1 MVVRKQLFRD
11 KKDLIMQKKAASIFV
26 QTLKNHGVDRF
37 FCVPG
42 ESYLSVMDE
51 LLYSPGID
59 VVTCRHEGGAGFM
72 AVADAKCTGKAG
84 VAFVSR
90 GPGATN
96 ASISVHS
103 AHQGGIP
110 MVLFIGQ
117 VNRISTGKMHLQEM
131 DFIKT
136 FSDMAKHVEQ
146 INTPSEI
153 ANVTARAFHIAQS
166 GIPGPVVIAIPTDVL
181 ETKIDIQDV
190 KQIKINPPLA
200 FPDKVEEISE
210 ILSKAQKP
218 VLVVGGQIHSSN
230 SARDLV
236 KLVAEKHNLPV
247 LCTYEHQDIVSHD
260 SIHYAGELGLR
271 PPEPVRKNALEADV
285 VLVVGHRFN
294 GVPNMAYKFP
304 STNQTFIHVI
314 PDPNSVG
321 KIFRTDHA
329 IVADCEDFLKQLSLI
344 GDKKTIN
351 KRNEW
356 VNLCHERYLNN
367 EATLS
372 PRNANDGL
380 DFAHLI
386 DGLGKLAPDNC
397 IITNDAGNFTSWMHH
412 RFPFRSSMKLI
423 GSEIGAMG
431 MGIPAA
437 IAAAIRYPDRQVFSL
452 VGDGGALMTG
462 SELATAVAQ
471 KAKIRVIVANN
482 QHYGT
487 IRYHQELHFPTRD
500 HYATN
505 LVNPNFAKYG
515 ESFGLKCFTIEKIE
529 EILPTIKKAMQVDGP
544 SLIEFKMSL
553 ELNTSTTTISQL
565 QMKK

>member
-1 MVVRKQLFRD
+1 ML
-11 KKDLIMQKKAASIFV
+11 KKAASVFV

-51 LLYSPGID
+51 LLYSPGIE

-103 AHQGGIP
+103 AHQGGVP

-153 ANVTARAFHIAQS
+153 ANVTARAFHIAES

-181 ETKIDIQDV
+181 ESKIESEDV
-190 KQIKINPPLA
+190 KRIKINPPLA
-200 FPDKVEEISE
+200 FPEKVKEVSNL
-210 ILSKAQKP
+210 LSNAKKP
-218 VLVVGGQIHSSN
+218 VLVVGGQVHISTKS
-230 SARDLV
+230 R
-236 KLVAEKHNLPV
+236 KLVEKIAKAHNLPV
-247 LCTYEHQDIVSHD
+247 LCTYEHQDIISND
-260 SIHYAGELGLR
+260 NLHYAGELGLR
-271 PPEPVRKNALEADV
+271 PPEPIRKNALEADL

-304 STNQTFIHVI
+304 SSKQMFIHVI
-314 PDPNSVG
+314 PDPNTIG
-321 KIFRTDHA
+321 KIFRTDMG
-329 IVADCEDFLKQLSLI
+329 IVADSENFLEQLSNFV
-344 GDKKTIN
+344 TN
-351 KRNEW
+351 CRNSERDEW
-356 VNLCHERYLNN
+356 VKLCHYRYLNN
-367 EATLS
+367 DATVT

-380 DFAHLI
+380 DFAHFI
-386 DGLGKLAPDNC
+386 DGLGKIAPENS

-412 RFPFRSSMKLI
+412 RFPFKSTMKLI

-431 MGIPAA
+431 MGIPAG
-437 IAAAIRYPDRQVFSL
+437 IAAALRFPDKQVFSI

-462 SELATAVAQ
+462 SELATAVAH

-482 QHYGT
+482 NHYGT
-487 IRYHQELHFPTRD
+487 IRYHQEVHFPTRD
-500 HYATN
+500 HYATK
-505 LVNPNFAKYG
+505 LVNPDFAKYG
-515 ESFGLKCFTIEKIE
+515 ESFGLRCFTIHNTE
-529 EILPTIKKAMQVDGP
+529 EILPSIKSAMKVDGP

-565 QMKK
+565 QTN

>member
-1 MVVRKQLFRD
+1 MT
-11 KKDLIMQKKAASIFV
+11 KKAASVFV

-51 LLYSPGID
+51 LLHSPGID
-59 VVTCRHEGGAGFM
+59 IVTCRHEGGAGFM

-117 VNRISTGKMHLQEM
+117 INRISTGKMHLQEM

-153 ANVTARAFHIAQS
+153 ANVTARAFHIAES

-181 ETKIDIQDV
+181 ETKVEIADA

-200 FPDKVEEISE
+200 FPSKVKEVSNELNSA
-210 ILSKAQKP
+210 KRP
-218 VLVVGGQIHSSN
+218 VIVVGGQIHVSDK
-230 SARDLV
+230 ARKLV
-236 KLVAEKHNLPV
+236 QTVAEKYNLPV
-247 LCTYEHQDIVSHD
+247 LCTYEHQDIFSHD
-260 SIHYAGELGLR
+260 HKHYAGELGLR
-271 PPEPVRKNALEADV
+271 PPEPIRQNALEADL

-304 STNQTFIHVI
+304 SPKQKFIHVL
-314 PDPNSVG
+314 PDPNSIG
-321 KIFRTDHA
+321 KIFRTDLS
-329 IVADCEDFLKQLSLI
+329 IVADGENFLEQLSI
-344 GDKKTIN
+344 IDGNKISSDKD
-351 KRNEW
+351 EW
-356 VNLCHERYLNN
+356 VKLCHKRYLEND
-367 EATLS
+367 ATKP

-386 DGLGKLAPDNC
+386 DGLGKLAPEDA

-412 RFPFRSSMKLI
+412 RFPFKSSMKLI

-431 MGIPAA
+431 MGIPAGV
-437 IAAAIRYPDRQVFSL
+437 AAALRYPNRQVFSI

-487 IRYHQELHFPTRD
+487 IRYHQEVHFPTRN

-515 ESFGLKCFTIEKIE
+515 ESFGLKCFTINEVE
-529 EILPTIKKAMQVDGP
+529 EVIPTIQEAMEVDGP

-565 QMKK
+565 QIK

>member
-1 MVVRKQLFRD
+1 MT
-11 KKDLIMQKKAASIFV
+11 KKAASVFV

-51 LLYSPGID
+51 LLHSPGID

-117 VNRISTGKMHLQEM
+117 INRISTGKMHLQEM

-153 ANVTARAFHIAQS
+153 ANVTARAFHIAES

-181 ETKIDIQDV
+181 ETKVEIADA

-200 FPDKVEEISE
+200 FPSKVKEVSDELHSA
-210 ILSKAQKP
+210 KRP
-218 VLVVGGQIHSSN
+218 VLVVGGQIHVSDK
-230 SARDLV
+230 ARKLV
-236 KLVAEKHNLPV
+236 QIVAEKYNLPV
-247 LCTYEHQDIVSHD
+247 LCTYEHQDIFSHNHK
-260 SIHYAGELGLR
+260 HYAGELGLR
-271 PPEPVRKNALEADV
+271 PPEPIRKNALEADL

-304 STNQTFIHVI
+304 SPKQKFIHVL
-314 PDPNSVG
+314 PDPNSIG
-321 KIFRTDHA
+321 KIFRTDLS
-329 IVADCEDFLKQLSLI
+329 IVADGENFLEQLSMV
-344 GDKKTIN
+344 DSN
-351 KRNEW
+351 KVSSNKDEW
-356 VNLCHERYLNN
+356 VKLCHNRYLEND
-367 EATLS
+367 ATKP

-386 DGLGKLAPDNC
+386 DGLGKLAPEDA

-412 RFPFRSSMKLI
+412 RFPFKSSMKLI

-431 MGIPAA
+431 MGIPAGV
-437 IAAAIRYPDRQVFSL
+437 AAALRYPNRQVFSI

-471 KAKIRVIVANN
+471 KAKIRVIIANN

-487 IRYHQELHFPTRD
+487 IRYHQEVHFPSRN

-505 LVNPNFAKYG
+505 LVNPDFAKYG
-515 ESFGLKCFTIEKIE
+515 ESFGLQCFTINEVEDI
-529 EILPTIKKAMQVDGP
+529 IPTIQKAMEVDGP

-553 ELNTSTTTISQL
+553 ELNTSTTTLTQL
-565 QMKK
+565 QMK

>member
-1 MVVRKQLFRD
+1 ML
-11 KKDLIMQKKAASIFV
+11 KKAASVFV

-51 LLYSPGID
+51 LLYSPGIE

-103 AHQGGIP
+103 AHQGGVP

-153 ANVTARAFHIAQS
+153 ANVTARAFHIAES

-181 ETKIDIQDV
+181 ETKIETEDV
-190 KQIKINPPLA
+190 KRIKINPPLA
-200 FPDKVEEISE
+200 FPDKVKEVSNL
-210 ILSKAQKP
+210 LSNAKKP
-218 VLVVGGQIHSSN
+218 VLVVGGQVHMSTRS
-230 SARDLV
+230 R
-236 KLVAEKHNLPV
+236 KLVEEVAKAHNLPV
-247 LCTYEHQDIVSHD
+247 LCTYEHQDIISNNNL
-260 SIHYAGELGLR
+260 HYAGELGLR
-271 PPEPVRKNALEADV
+271 PPEPIRKNALEADL

-304 STNQTFIHVI
+304 SSKQTFIHVI
-314 PDPNSVG
+314 PDPNTIG
-321 KIFRTDHA
+321 KIFRTDMG
-329 IVADCEDFLKQLSLI
+329 IVAESENFLEQLS
-344 GDKKTIN
+344 KFAIN
-351 KRNEW
+351 NKNYERDEW
-356 VNLCHERYLNN
+356 VKLCHYRYLNN
-367 EATLS
+367 DATIT
-372 PRNANDGL
+372 PRSANDGL

-386 DGLGKLAPDNC
+386 DGLGKIAPENS

-412 RFPFRSSMKLI
+412 RFPFKSTMKLI

-431 MGIPAA
+431 MGIPAGV
-437 IAAAIRYPDRQVFSL
+437 AAALRFPNRQVFSI

-471 KAKIRVIVANN
+471 NAKIRVIVANN
-482 QHYGT
+482 NHYGT
-487 IRYHQELHFPTRD
+487 IRYHQEVHFPTRD

-505 LVNPNFAKYG
+505 LINPDFAKYG
-515 ESFGLKCFTIEKIE
+515 ESFGLKCFIINKVE
-529 EILPTIKKAMQVDGP
+529 EVIPILKRAMEADGP

-553 ELNTSTTTISQL
+553 ELNTSTTSISEL
-565 QMKK
+565 HGI

>member
-1 MVVRKQLFRD
+1 MT
-11 KKDLIMQKKAASIFV
+11 KKAASVFV

-51 LLYSPGID
+51 LLHSPGID

-117 VNRISTGKMHLQEM
+117 INRISTGKMHLQEM

-153 ANVTARAFHIAQS
+153 ANVTARAFHIAES

-181 ETKIDIQDV
+181 ETKVEIADA

-200 FPDKVEEISE
+200 FPSKVKEVSDELHSA
-210 ILSKAQKP
+210 KRP
-218 VLVVGGQIHSSN
+218 VLVVGGQIHVSDK
-230 SARDLV
+230 ARKLV
-236 KLVAEKHNLPV
+236 QIVAEKYNLPV
-247 LCTYEHQDIVSHD
+247 LCTYEHQDIFSHNHK
-260 SIHYAGELGLR
+260 HYAGELGLR
-271 PPEPVRKNALEADV
+271 PPEPIRKNALEADL

-304 STNQTFIHVI
+304 SPKQKFIHVL
-314 PDPNSVG
+314 PDPNSIG
-321 KIFRTDHA
+321 KIFRTDLS
-329 IVADCEDFLKQLSLI
+329 IVADGENFLEQLSMV
-344 GDKKTIN
+344 DSN
-351 KRNEW
+351 KVSSNKDEW
-356 VNLCHERYLNN
+356 VKLCHNRYLEND
-367 EATLS
+367 ATKP

-386 DGLGKLAPDNC
+386 DSLGKLAPEDA

-412 RFPFRSSMKLI
+412 RFPFKSSMKLI

-431 MGIPAA
+431 MGIPAGV
-437 IAAAIRYPDRQVFSL
+437 AAALRYPNRQVFSI

-471 KAKIRVIVANN
+471 KAKIRVIIANN

-487 IRYHQELHFPTRD
+487 IRYHQEVHFPSRN

-505 LVNPNFAKYG
+505 LVNPDFAKYG
-515 ESFGLKCFTIEKIE
+515 ESFGLQCFTINEVEDI
-529 EILPTIKKAMQVDGP
+529 IPTIQKAMEVDGP

-565 QMKK
+565 QIK

>member
-1 MVVRKQLFRD
+1 MT
-11 KKDLIMQKKAASIFV
+11 KKAASVFV

-51 LLYSPGID
+51 LLHSPGID

-96 ASISVHS
+96 ASIAVHS

-131 DFIKT
+131 DFNKT
-136 FSDMAKHVEQ
+136 FSDMAKHIEQ

-153 ANVTARAFHIAQS
+153 ANVTARAFHIAES

-181 ETKIDIQDV
+181 EAKVEIEDV
-190 KQIKINPPLA
+190 KKIKINPPLA
-200 FPDKVEEISE
+200 FPSKVKEVSDELNSA
-210 ILSKAQKP
+210 KRP
-218 VLVVGGQIHSSN
+218 VIVVGGQIHVSDK
-230 SARDLV
+230 ARKLV
-236 KLVAEKHNLPV
+236 QIVAEKYNLPV
-247 LCTYEHQDIVSHD
+247 LCTYEHQDIFSHD
-260 SIHYAGELGLR
+260 HKHYAGELGLR
-271 PPEPVRKNALEADV
+271 PPEPIRQNALEADL

-304 STNQTFIHVI
+304 SSTQKFIHVL
-314 PDPNSVG
+314 PDPNSIG
-321 KIFRTDHA
+321 KIFRTDLS
-329 IVADCEDFLKQLSLI
+329 IVADSENFLEQLSLI
-344 GDKKTIN
+344 EYTKTSSN
-351 KRNEW
+351 KNEW
-356 VNLCHERYLNN
+356 VKLCHKRYLEND
-367 EATLS
+367 ATKP

-386 DGLGKLAPDNC
+386 DGLGKLAPQNS

-412 RFPFRSSMKLI
+412 RFPFKSSMRLI

-431 MGIPAA
+431 MGIPAGV
-437 IAAAIRYPDRQVFSL
+437 AASLRYPDRQIFSI

-487 IRYHQELHFPTRD
+487 IRYHQEVHFPTRN

-515 ESFGLKCFTIEKIE
+515 ESFGLKCFTINEVE
-529 EILPTIKKAMQVDGP
+529 EVIPTIQKAMEVDGP

-553 ELNTSTTTISQL
+553 ELNTSTTTLTQL
-565 QMKK
+565 QMK

>member
-1 MVVRKQLFRD
+1 ML
-11 KKDLIMQKKAASIFV
+11 KKAASVFV

-51 LLYSPGID
+51 LLYSPGIE

-96 ASISVHS
+96 ASISIHS
-103 AHQGGIP
+103 AHQGGVP

-153 ANVTARAFHIAQS
+153 ANVTARAFHIAES

-181 ETKIDIQDV
+181 ETKIETEDV
-190 KQIKINPPLA
+190 KCIKINPPLA
-200 FPDKVEEISE
+200 FPDKVKEVSDL
-210 ILSKAQKP
+210 LSNAKKP
-218 VLVVGGQIHSSN
+218 VLVVGGQVHI
-230 SARDLV
+230 SARSR
-236 KLVAEKHNLPV
+236 KLVEEVAKAHNLPV
-247 LCTYEHQDIVSHD
+247 LCTYEHQDIISND
-260 SIHYAGELGLR
+260 NLHYAGELGLR
-271 PPEPVRKNALEADV
+271 PPEPIRKNALEADV

-304 STNQTFIHVI
+304 SSKQTFIHVI
-314 PDPNSVG
+314 PDPNTIG
-321 KIFRTDHA
+321 KIFRTDMG
-329 IVADCEDFLKQLSLI
+329 IVADSENFLDQLS
-344 GDKKTIN
+344 KVSNTHTN
-351 KRNEW
+351 SKRYEW
-356 VNLCHERYLNN
+356 VKLCHYRYLNN
-367 EATLS
+367 DATVT

-380 DFAHLI
+380 DFAHFI
-386 DGLGKLAPDNC
+386 DGLGKIAPENS

-412 RFPFRSSMKLI
+412 RFPFKSTMKLI

-431 MGIPAA
+431 MGIPAG
-437 IAAAIRYPDRQVFSL
+437 IAAALRYPDRQVFSI

-482 QHYGT
+482 NHYGT
-487 IRYHQELHFPTRD
+487 IRYHQEVHFPTRH

-505 LVNPNFAKYG
+505 LVNPDFAKYG
-515 ESFGLKCFTIEKIE
+515 ESFGLKCFTIHNTE
-529 EILPTIKKAMQVDGP
+529 EIIPLIKSAMEVDGP

-565 QMKK
+565 QTN

>member
-1 MVVRKQLFRD
+1 MT
-11 KKDLIMQKKAASIFV
+11 KKAASVFV

-51 LLYSPGID
+51 LLYSPGIE

-103 AHQGGIP
+103 AQQGGIP

-117 VNRISTGKMHLQEM
+117 INRISTGKMHLQEM
-131 DFIKT
+131 DFMKT

-146 INTPSEI
+146 INTPNEI
-153 ANVTARAFHIAQS
+153 ANVTARAFHIAES

-181 ETKIDIQDV
+181 ETKIEINDV
-190 KQIKINPPLA
+190 KQITINPPLA
-200 FPDKVEEISE
+200 FPDKVKEVSN
-210 ILSKAQKP
+210 ILASAKKP
-218 VLVVGGQIHSSN
+218 VLVVGGQIHTSN
-230 SARDLV
+230 NARELV
-236 KLVAEKHNLPV
+236 KTVADKYSLPV
-247 LCTYEHQDIVSHD
+247 LCTYEHQDILSHD
-260 SIHYAGELGLR
+260 HPSYAGELGLR
-271 PPEPVRKNALEADV
+271 PPEPIRKNALEADV

-304 STNQTFIHVI
+304 ASDQVFIHVL
-314 PDPNSVG
+314 PDPNSIG
-321 KIFRTDHA
+321 KIFRTDLS
-329 IVADCEDFLKQLSLI
+329 IVADSENFLEQLSEI
-344 GDKKTIN
+344 EN
-351 KRNEW
+351 KNVNNNRKEW
-356 VNLCHERYLNN
+356 VNLCHQRYLKNN
-367 EATLS
+367 ATLP

-386 DGLGKLAPDNC
+386 DGLGKLAPEDS

-412 RFPFRSSMKLI
+412 RFPFKSSMKLI

-431 MGIPAA
+431 MGIPAG
-437 IAAAIRYPDRQVFSL
+437 IAAALRFPNKQVFSI

-505 LVNPNFAKYG
+505 LVNPDFAKYG
-515 ESFGLKCFTIEKIE
+515 ESFGLKCFTIEKVEDI
-529 EILPTIKKAMQVDGP
+529 ISTIKKAMKVDGP

-553 ELNTSTTTISQL
+553 ELNTSTTTLTEL
-565 QMKK
+565 QINKP

>member
-1 MVVRKQLFRD
+1 ML
-11 KKDLIMQKKAASIFV
+11 KKAASVFV

-51 LLYSPGID
+51 LLYSPGIE

-72 AVADAKCTGKAG
+72 AVADAKCTGRAG

-103 AHQGGIP
+103 AHQGGVP

-153 ANVTARAFHIAQS
+153 ANVTARAFHIAES

-181 ETKIDIQDV
+181 ESKIETEDV
-190 KQIKINPPLA
+190 KRIKINPPLA
-200 FPDKVEEISE
+200 FPDKVKEVSDL
-210 ILSKAQKP
+210 LSNAKKP
-218 VLVVGGQIHSSN
+218 VLVVGGQVHI
-230 SARDLV
+230 SARSR
-236 KLVAEKHNLPV
+236 KLVEEVANTHNLPV
-247 LCTYEHQDIVSHD
+247 LCTYEHQDIISND
-260 SIHYAGELGLR
+260 NLHYAGELGLR
-271 PPEPVRKNALEADV
+271 PPEPIRKNALEADL

-304 STNQTFIHVI
+304 SSKQMFVHVI
-314 PDPNSVG
+314 PDPNTIG
-321 KIFRTDHA
+321 KIFRTDMG
-329 IVADCEDFLKQLSLI
+329 IVADSENFLEQLSNFVNNS
-344 GDKKTIN
+344 KN
-351 KRNEW
+351 NERNEW
-356 VNLCHERYLNN
+356 VKLCHYRYLNN
-367 EATLS
+367 DATAT

-380 DFAHLI
+380 DFAHFI
-386 DGLGKLAPDNC
+386 DGLGEIAPENS

-412 RFPFRSSMKLI
+412 RFPFKSTMKLI

-431 MGIPAA
+431 MGIPAG
-437 IAAAIRYPDRQVFSL
+437 IAAALRFPDKQVFSI

-462 SELATAVAQ
+462 SELATAVAH

-482 QHYGT
+482 NHYGT
-487 IRYHQELHFPTRD
+487 IRYHQEVHFPTRD
-500 HYATN
+500 HYATK
-505 LVNPNFAKYG
+505 LVNPDFAKYG
-515 ESFGLKCFTIEKIE
+515 ESFGLKCFTIHNTE
-529 EILPTIKKAMQVDGP
+529 EILPTIKSAMKVDGP

-565 QMKK
+565 QTN

>member
-1 MVVRKQLFRD
+1 ML
-11 KKDLIMQKKAASIFV
+11 KKAASVFV

-51 LLYSPGID
+51 LLYSPGIE

-103 AHQGGIP
+103 AHQGGVP

-153 ANVTARAFHIAQS
+153 ANVTARAFHIAES
-166 GIPGPVVIAIPTDVL
+166 GIQGPVVIAIPTDVL
-181 ETKIDIQDV
+181 ESKIESEDV
-190 KQIKINPPLA
+190 KRIKINPPLA
-200 FPDKVEEISE
+200 FPEKVKEVSNL
-210 ILSKAQKP
+210 LSNAKKP
-218 VLVVGGQIHSSN
+218 VLVVGGQVQISTRS
-230 SARDLV
+230 R
-236 KLVAEKHNLPV
+236 KLVEKVAKAHNLPV
-247 LCTYEHQDIVSHD
+247 LCTYEHQDIISND
-260 SIHYAGELGLR
+260 NLHYAGELGLR
-271 PPEPVRKNALEADV
+271 PPEPIRKNALEADL

-304 STNQTFIHVI
+304 SSKQIFIHVI
-314 PDPNSVG
+314 PDPNTIG
-321 KIFRTDHA
+321 KIFRTDMG
-329 IVADCEDFLKQLSLI
+329 IVADSENFLEQLSNFVNNS
-344 GDKKTIN
+344 TN
-351 KRNEW
+351 NERNEW
-356 VNLCHERYLNN
+356 VKLCHYRYLNN
-367 EATLS
+367 DATAT
-372 PRNANDGL
+372 PKNANDGL
-380 DFAHLI
+380 DFAHFI
-386 DGLGKLAPDNC
+386 DGLGEIAPENS

-412 RFPFRSSMKLI
+412 RFPFKSTMKLI

-431 MGIPAA
+431 MGIPAG
-437 IAAAIRYPDRQVFSL
+437 IAAALRFPDRQVFSI

-462 SELATAVAQ
+462 SELATAVAH

-482 QHYGT
+482 NHYGT
-487 IRYHQELHFPTRD
+487 IRYHQEVHFPTRD
-500 HYATN
+500 HYATK
-505 LVNPNFAKYG
+505 LVNPDFAKYG
-515 ESFGLKCFTIEKIE
+515 ESFGLKCFTIHNTE
-529 EILPTIKKAMQVDGP
+529 EILPTIKSAMKVDGP

-553 ELNTSTTTISQL
+553 ELNTSTATISQL
-565 QMKK
+565 QTN

>member
-1 MVVRKQLFRD
+1 MS
-11 KKDLIMQKKAASIFV
+11 KKAASVFV

-51 LLYSPGID
+51 LLYSPGIE

-103 AHQGGIP
+103 AHQGGVP

-153 ANVTARAFHIAQS
+153 ANVTARAFHIAES

-181 ETKIDIQDV
+181 ESKIESEDV
-190 KQIKINPPLA
+190 NRIKINPPLA
-200 FPDKVEEISE
+200 FPEKVKEVSNL
-210 ILSKAQKP
+210 LSNAKKP
-218 VLVVGGQIHSSN
+218 VLVVGGQVHISTKS
-230 SARDLV
+230 R
-236 KLVAEKHNLPV
+236 KLVEKVAKVHNLPV
-247 LCTYEHQDIVSHD
+247 LCTYEHQDIISND
-260 SIHYAGELGLR
+260 NLHYAGELGLR
-271 PPEPVRKNALEADV
+271 PPEPIRKNALEADL

-304 STNQTFIHVI
+304 SSKQIFIHVI
-314 PDPNSVG
+314 PDPNTIG
-321 KIFRTDHA
+321 KIFRTDMG
-329 IVADCEDFLKQLSLI
+329 IVADSENFLEQLSNFVNNS
-344 GDKKTIN
+344 KN
-351 KRNEW
+351 NERNEW
-356 VNLCHERYLNN
+356 VKLCHYRYLNN
-367 EATLS
+367 DATTT

-380 DFAHLI
+380 DFAHFI
-386 DGLGKLAPDNC
+386 DGLGEIAPENS

-412 RFPFRSSMKLI
+412 RFPFKSTMKLI

-431 MGIPAA
+431 MGIPAG
-437 IAAAIRYPDRQVFSL
+437 IAAALRFPDKQVFSI

-462 SELATAVAQ
+462 SELATAVAH

-482 QHYGT
+482 NHYGT
-487 IRYHQELHFPTRD
+487 IRYHQEVHFPTRD
-500 HYATN
+500 HYATK
-505 LVNPNFAKYG
+505 LVNPDFAKYG
-515 ESFGLKCFTIEKIE
+515 ESFGLKCFTIHNTE
-529 EILPTIKKAMQVDGP
+529 EILPTIKSAMKVDGP

-565 QMKK
+565 QTN

>member
-1 MVVRKQLFRD
+1 ML
-11 KKDLIMQKKAASIFV
+11 KKAASVFV

-51 LLYSPGID
+51 LLYSPGIE

-103 AHQGGIP
+103 AHQGGVP

-153 ANVTARAFHIAQS
+153 ANVTARAFHIAES

-181 ETKIDIQDV
+181 ESKIESEDV
-190 KQIKINPPLA
+190 KRIKINPPLA
-200 FPDKVEEISE
+200 FPEKVKEVSNL
-210 ILSKAQKP
+210 LSNAKKP
-218 VLVVGGQIHSSN
+218 VLVVGGQVHISTRS
-230 SARDLV
+230 R
-236 KLVAEKHNLPV
+236 KLVEKVAKAHNLPV
-247 LCTYEHQDIVSHD
+247 LCTYEHQDIISND
-260 SIHYAGELGLR
+260 NLHYAGELGLR
-271 PPEPVRKNALEADV
+271 PPEPIRKNALEADL

-304 STNQTFIHVI
+304 SSKQMFIHVI
-314 PDPNSVG
+314 PDPNTIG
-321 KIFRTDHA
+321 KIFRTDMG
-329 IVADCEDFLKQLSLI
+329 IVADSENFLEQLSNFVNNS
-344 GDKKTIN
+344 TN
-351 KRNEW
+351 NERNEW
-356 VNLCHERYLNN
+356 VKLCHYRYLNN
-367 EATLS
+367 DATAT

-386 DGLGKLAPDNC
+386 DGLGKIAPENS

-412 RFPFRSSMKLI
+412 RFPFKSTMKLI

-431 MGIPAA
+431 MGIPAG
-437 IAAAIRYPDRQVFSL
+437 IAAALRFPDKQVFSI

-462 SELATAVAQ
+462 SELATAVAH

-482 QHYGT
+482 NHYGT
-487 IRYHQELHFPTRD
+487 IRYHQEVHFPTRD

-505 LVNPNFAKYG
+505 LVNPDFAKYG
-515 ESFGLKCFTIEKIE
+515 ESFGLKCFTIHNTE
-529 EILPTIKKAMQVDGP
+529 EILPTIKSAMEVDGP

-565 QMKK
+565 QTN

>member
-1 MVVRKQLFRD
+1 MT
-11 KKDLIMQKKAASIFV
+11 KKAASVFV
-26 QTLKNHGVDRF
+26 QTLKNHDVDRF

-51 LLYSPGID
+51 LLHSPGID

-72 AVADAKCTGKAG
+72 AAADAKCTGKAG
-84 VAFVSR
+84 VVFVSR

-96 ASISVHS
+96 ASIAVHS

-131 DFIKT
+131 DFNKT
-136 FSDMAKHVEQ
+136 FSDMAKHIEQ

-153 ANVTARAFHIAQS
+153 ANVTARAFHIAES

-181 ETKIDIQDV
+181 EAKVEIEDV
-190 KQIKINPPLA
+190 KKIKINPPLA
-200 FPDKVEEISE
+200 FPSKVKEVSDELNSA
-210 ILSKAQKP
+210 KRP
-218 VLVVGGQIHSSN
+218 VIVVGGQIHVSDK
-230 SARDLV
+230 ARKLV
-236 KLVAEKHNLPV
+236 QIVAEKYNLPV
-247 LCTYEHQDIVSHD
+247 LCTYEHQDIFSHD
-260 SIHYAGELGLR
+260 HKHYAGELGLR
-271 PPEPVRKNALEADV
+271 PPEPIRQNALEADL

-304 STNQTFIHVI
+304 SSTQKFIHVL
-314 PDPNSVG
+314 PDPNSIG
-321 KIFRTDHA
+321 KIFRTDLS
-329 IVADCEDFLKQLSLI
+329 IVADGKNFLEQLSLI
-344 GDKKTIN
+344 DDTKTSSN
-351 KRNEW
+351 KDEW
-356 VNLCHERYLNN
+356 VKLCHKRYLEND
-367 EATLS
+367 ATKP

-386 DGLGKLAPDNC
+386 DGLGKLAPQNS

-412 RFPFRSSMKLI
+412 RFPFKSSMRLI

-431 MGIPAA
+431 MGIPAGV
-437 IAAAIRYPDRQVFSL
+437 AASLRYPDRQIFSI

-487 IRYHQELHFPTRD
+487 IRYHQEVHFPTRN

-515 ESFGLKCFTIEKIE
+515 ESFGLKCFTINEVE
-529 EILPTIKKAMQVDGP
+529 EVIPTIQKAMEVVGP

-553 ELNTSTTTISQL
+553 ELNTSTSTLTQL
-565 QMKK
+565 QMK

>member
-1 MVVRKQLFRD
+1 MT
-11 KKDLIMQKKAASIFV
+11 KKAASVFV

-51 LLYSPGID
+51 LLHSPGID

-96 ASISVHS
+96 ASIAVHS

-131 DFIKT
+131 DFNKT
-136 FSDMAKHVEQ
+136 FSDMAKHIEQ

-153 ANVTARAFHIAQS
+153 ANVTARAFHIAES

-181 ETKIDIQDV
+181 EAKVEIEDV
-190 KQIKINPPLA
+190 KKIKINPPLA
-200 FPDKVEEISE
+200 FPSKVKEVSDELNSAIR
-210 ILSKAQKP
+210 P
-218 VLVVGGQIHSSN
+218 VIVVGGQIHVSDK
-230 SARDLV
+230 ARNLV
-236 KLVAEKHNLPV
+236 QIVAEKYNLPV
-247 LCTYEHQDIVSHD
+247 LCTYEHQDIFSHNHK
-260 SIHYAGELGLR
+260 HYAGELGLR
-271 PPEPVRKNALEADV
+271 PPEPIRQNALEADL

-304 STNQTFIHVI
+304 SSTQKFIHVL
-314 PDPNSVG
+314 PDPNSIG
-321 KIFRTDHA
+321 KIFRTDLS
-329 IVADCEDFLKQLSLI
+329 IVADGENFLEQLSLI
-344 GDKKTIN
+344 EDTKTSSN
-351 KRNEW
+351 KDEW
-356 VNLCHERYLNN
+356 VKLCHKRYLEND
-367 EATLS
+367 ATKP

-380 DFAHLI
+380 DFAHFI
-386 DGLGKLAPDNC
+386 DGLGKLAPQNS

-412 RFPFRSSMKLI
+412 RFPFKSSMRLI

-431 MGIPAA
+431 MGIPAGV
-437 IAAAIRYPDRQVFSL
+437 AASLRYPDRQIFSI

-487 IRYHQELHFPTRD
+487 IRYHQEVHFPTRN

-505 LVNPNFAKYG
+505 LVNPDFAKYG
-515 ESFGLKCFTIEKIE
+515 ESFGLQCFTINEVEDI
-529 EILPTIKKAMQVDGP
+529 IPTIQKAMEVDGP

-565 QMKK
+565 QMK

>member
-1 MVVRKQLFRD
+1 MT
-11 KKDLIMQKKAASIFV
+11 KKAASVFV
-26 QTLKNHGVDRF
+26 QTLKNHGVERF

-51 LLYSPGID
+51 LLHSPGID

-96 ASISVHS
+96 ASIAVHS

-131 DFIKT
+131 DFNKT
-136 FSDMAKHVEQ
+136 FSDMAKHIEQ

-153 ANVTARAFHIAQS
+153 ANVTARAFHIAES

-181 ETKIDIQDV
+181 EAKVEIEDV
-190 KQIKINPPLA
+190 KKIKINPPLA
-200 FPDKVEEISE
+200 FPSKVKEVSDELNSAIR
-210 ILSKAQKP
+210 P
-218 VLVVGGQIHSSN
+218 VIVVGGQIHVSDK
-230 SARDLV
+230 ARKLV
-236 KLVAEKHNLPV
+236 QIVAEKYNLPV
-247 LCTYEHQDIVSHD
+247 LCTYEHQDIFSHD
-260 SIHYAGELGLR
+260 HKHYAGELGLR
-271 PPEPVRKNALEADV
+271 PPEPIRQNALEADL

-304 STNQTFIHVI
+304 SSTQKFIHVL
-314 PDPNSVG
+314 PDPNSIG
-321 KIFRTDHA
+321 KIFRTDLS
-329 IVADCEDFLKQLSLI
+329 IVADSENFLEQLSLI
-344 GDKKTIN
+344 EDTKTSSN
-351 KRNEW
+351 KDEW
-356 VNLCHERYLNN
+356 VKLCHKRYLEND
-367 EATLS
+367 ATKP

-386 DGLGKLAPDNC
+386 DGLGKLAPQNS

-412 RFPFRSSMKLI
+412 RFPFKSSMRLI

-431 MGIPAA
+431 MGIPAGV
-437 IAAAIRYPDRQVFSL
+437 AASLRYPDRQIFSI

-487 IRYHQELHFPTRD
+487 IRYHQEVHFPTRN

-515 ESFGLKCFTIEKIE
+515 ESFGLKCFTINEVE
-529 EILPTIKKAMQVDGP
+529 EVIPTIQKAMEVDGP

-553 ELNTSTTTISQL
+553 ELNTSTTTLTQL
-565 QMKK
+565 QMK

>member
-1 MVVRKQLFRD
+1 MT
-11 KKDLIMQKKAASIFV
+11 KKAASVFV

-51 LLYSPGID
+51 LLHSPGID

-117 VNRISTGKMHLQEM
+117 INRISTGKMHLQEM

-153 ANVTARAFHIAQS
+153 ANVTARAFHIAES

-181 ETKIDIQDV
+181 EAKVEIADA

-200 FPDKVEEISE
+200 FPSKVKEVSDELHSA
-210 ILSKAQKP
+210 KKP
-218 VLVVGGQIHSSN
+218 VLVVGGQIHVSTK
-230 SARDLV
+230 ARKLV
-236 KLVAEKHNLPV
+236 QVVAEKYNLPV
-247 LCTYEHQDIVSHD
+247 LCTYEHQDIFSHNHK
-260 SIHYAGELGLR
+260 HYAGELGLR
-271 PPEPVRKNALEADV
+271 PPEPIRQNALEADL

-304 STNQTFIHVI
+304 SPKQKFIHVL
-314 PDPNSVG
+314 PDPNSIG
-321 KIFRTDHA
+321 KIFRTDLS
-329 IVADCEDFLKQLSLI
+329 IVADGENFLEQLSMV
-344 GDKKTIN
+344 TSN
-351 KRNEW
+351 KVSSNKDEW
-356 VNLCHERYLNN
+356 VKLCHKRYLEND
-367 EATLS
+367 ATRP

-386 DGLGKLAPDNC
+386 DGLGKLAPEDA

-412 RFPFRSSMKLI
+412 RFPFKSSMKLI

-431 MGIPAA
+431 MGIPAGV
-437 IAAAIRYPDRQVFSL
+437 AAALRYPNRQVFSI

-471 KAKIRVIVANN
+471 KAKIRVIIANN

-487 IRYHQELHFPTRD
+487 IRYHQEVHFPTRN

-505 LVNPNFAKYG
+505 LVNPDFAKYG
-515 ESFGLKCFTIEKIE
+515 ESFGLQCFTINEVEDI
-529 EILPTIKKAMQVDGP
+529 IPTIQKAMEVDGP

-565 QMKK
+565 QIK

>member
-1 MVVRKQLFRD
+1 ML
-11 KKDLIMQKKAASIFV
+11 KKAASVFV
-26 QTLKNHGVDRF
+26 QTLKNHGIDRF

-51 LLYSPGID
+51 LLYSPGIE

-72 AVADAKCTGKAG
+72 AVADAKCTGRAG

-103 AHQGGIP
+103 AHQGGVP

-153 ANVTARAFHIAQS
+153 ANVTARAFHIAES

-181 ETKIDIQDV
+181 ETKIETEDV
-190 KQIKINPPLA
+190 KRIKINPPLA
-200 FPDKVEEISE
+200 FPDKVKEVSDL
-210 ILSKAQKP
+210 LSNAKKP
-218 VLVVGGQIHSSN
+218 VLVVGGQVHI
-230 SARDLV
+230 SARSR
-236 KLVAEKHNLPV
+236 KLVEKVAKAHNLPV
-247 LCTYEHQDIVSHD
+247 LCTYEHQDIISND
-260 SIHYAGELGLR
+260 NLHYAGELGLR
-271 PPEPVRKNALEADV
+271 PPEPIRKNALEADL

-304 STNQTFIHVI
+304 SSKQMFIHVI
-314 PDPNSVG
+314 PDPNTIG
-321 KIFRTDHA
+321 KIFRTEMG
-329 IVADCEDFLKQLSLI
+329 IVAESENFLEQLSNFVNNS
-344 GDKKTIN
+344 KN
-351 KRNEW
+351 NERNEW
-356 VNLCHERYLNN
+356 VKLCHYRYLNN
-367 EATLS
+367 DATAT

-380 DFAHLI
+380 DFAHFI
-386 DGLGKLAPDNC
+386 DGLGEIAPENS

-412 RFPFRSSMKLI
+412 RFPFKSTMKLI

-431 MGIPAA
+431 MGIPAG
-437 IAAAIRYPDRQVFSL
+437 IAAALRFPDKQVFSI

-462 SELATAVAQ
+462 SELATAVAH

-482 QHYGT
+482 NHYGT
-487 IRYHQELHFPTRD
+487 IRYHQEVHFPTRD
-500 HYATN
+500 HYATK
-505 LVNPNFAKYG
+505 LVNPDFAKYG
-515 ESFGLKCFTIEKIE
+515 ESFGLKCFTIHNTE
-529 EILPTIKKAMQVDGP
+529 EILPTIKSAMKVDGP

-565 QMKK
+565 QTN

>member
-1 MVVRKQLFRD
+1 MT
-11 KKDLIMQKKAASIFV
+11 KKAASVFV

-51 LLYSPGID
+51 LLHSPGID

-117 VNRISTGKMHLQEM
+117 INRISTGKMHLQEM

-153 ANVTARAFHIAQS
+153 ANVTARAFHIAES

-181 ETKIDIQDV
+181 ETKVEIADV
-190 KQIKINPPLA
+190 KQIKINPPLP
-200 FPDKVEEISE
+200 FPSKVKEVSDELHSA
-210 ILSKAQKP
+210 KRP
-218 VLVVGGQIHSSN
+218 VLVVGGQIHVSDK
-230 SARDLV
+230 ARKLV
-236 KLVAEKHNLPV
+236 QIVAEKYNLPV
-247 LCTYEHQDIVSHD
+247 LCTYEHQDIFSHNHK
-260 SIHYAGELGLR
+260 HYAGELGLR
-271 PPEPVRKNALEADV
+271 PPEPIRQNALEADL

-304 STNQTFIHVI
+304 SPKQKFIHVL
-314 PDPNSVG
+314 PDPNSIG
-321 KIFRTDHA
+321 KIFRTDLS
-329 IVADCEDFLKQLSLI
+329 IVADGENFLEQLSI
-344 GDKKTIN
+344 IDGNKISSDKD
-351 KRNEW
+351 EW
-356 VNLCHERYLNN
+356 VKLCHKRYLEND
-367 EATLS
+367 ATKP

-386 DGLGKLAPDNC
+386 DSLGKLAPEDA

-412 RFPFRSSMKLI
+412 RFPFKSSMKLI

-431 MGIPAA
+431 MGIPAGV
-437 IAAAIRYPDRQVFSL
+437 AAALRYPNRQVFSI

-471 KAKIRVIVANN
+471 KAKIRVIIANN

-487 IRYHQELHFPTRD
+487 IRYHQEVHFPTRN

-505 LVNPNFAKYG
+505 LVNPDFAKYG
-515 ESFGLKCFTIEKIE
+515 ESFGLQCFTINEVEDI
-529 EILPTIKKAMQVDGP
+529 IPTIQKAMEVDGP

-553 ELNTSTTTISQL
+553 ELNTSTTTLTQL
-565 QMKK
+565 QMK

>member
-1 MVVRKQLFRD
+1 MT
-11 KKDLIMQKKAASIFV
+11 KKAASVFV

-51 LLYSPGID
+51 LLHSPGID

-96 ASISVHS
+96 ASIAVHS

-131 DFIKT
+131 DFNKT
-136 FSDMAKHVEQ
+136 FSDMAKHIEQ

-153 ANVTARAFHIAQS
+153 ANVTARAFHIAES

-181 ETKIDIQDV
+181 EAKVEIEDV
-190 KQIKINPPLA
+190 KKIKINPPLA
-200 FPDKVEEISE
+200 FPSKVKEVSDELNSAIR
-210 ILSKAQKP
+210 P
-218 VLVVGGQIHSSN
+218 VIVVGGQIHVSDK
-230 SARDLV
+230 ARKLV
-236 KLVAEKHNLPV
+236 QIVAEKYNLPV
-247 LCTYEHQDIVSHD
+247 LCTYEHQDIFSHNHK
-260 SIHYAGELGLR
+260 HYAGELGLR
-271 PPEPVRKNALEADV
+271 PPEPIRQNALEADL

-304 STNQTFIHVI
+304 SSTQKFIHVL
-314 PDPNSVG
+314 PDPNSIG
-321 KIFRTDHA
+321 KIFRTDLS
-329 IVADCEDFLKQLSLI
+329 IVADSENFLEQLSLI
-344 GDKKTIN
+344 EDTKTNSN
-351 KRNEW
+351 KDEW
-356 VNLCHERYLNN
+356 VKLCHKRYLEND
-367 EATLS
+367 ATKP

-386 DGLGKLAPDNC
+386 DGLGKLAPQNS

-412 RFPFRSSMKLI
+412 RFPFKSSMRLI

-431 MGIPAA
+431 MGIPAGV
-437 IAAAIRYPDRQVFSL
+437 AASLRYPDRQIFSI

-487 IRYHQELHFPTRD
+487 IRYHQEVHFPTRN

-515 ESFGLKCFTIEKIE
+515 ESFGLKCFTINEVE
-529 EILPTIKKAMQVDGP
+529 EVIPTIQKAMEVDGP

-553 ELNTSTTTISQL
+553 ELNTSTTTLTQL
-565 QMKK
+565 QMK

>member
-1 MVVRKQLFRD
+1 MT
-11 KKDLIMQKKAASIFV
+11 KKAASVFV

-51 LLYSPGID
+51 LLRSPGID

-96 ASISVHS
+96 ASIAVHS

-131 DFIKT
+131 DFNKT
-136 FSDMAKHVEQ
+136 FSDMAKHIEQ

-153 ANVTARAFHIAQS
+153 ANVTARAFHIAES

-181 ETKIDIQDV
+181 EAKVEIEDV
-190 KQIKINPPLA
+190 KKIKINPPLA
-200 FPDKVEEISE
+200 FPSKVKEVSDELNSAIR
-210 ILSKAQKP
+210 P
-218 VLVVGGQIHSSN
+218 VIVVGGQIHVSDK
-230 SARDLV
+230 ARKLV
-236 KLVAEKHNLPV
+236 QIVAEKYNLPV
-247 LCTYEHQDIVSHD
+247 LCTYEHQDIFSHD
-260 SIHYAGELGLR
+260 HKHYAGELGLR
-271 PPEPVRKNALEADV
+271 PPEPIRQNALEADL

-304 STNQTFIHVI
+304 SSTQKFIHVL
-314 PDPNSVG
+314 PDPNSIG
-321 KIFRTDHA
+321 KIFRTDLS
-329 IVADCEDFLKQLSLI
+329 IVADSENFLEQLSLI
-344 GDKKTIN
+344 EDTKTTSN
-351 KRNEW
+351 KNEW
-356 VNLCHERYLNN
+356 VKLCHKRYLEND
-367 EATLS
+367 ATKP

-386 DGLGKLAPDNC
+386 DGLGKLAPQNS

-412 RFPFRSSMKLI
+412 RFPFKSSMRLI

-431 MGIPAA
+431 MGIPAGV
-437 IAAAIRYPDRQVFSL
+437 AASLRYPDRQIFSI

-487 IRYHQELHFPTRD
+487 IRYHQEVHFPTRN

-515 ESFGLKCFTIEKIE
+515 ESFGLKCFTINEVE
-529 EILPTIKKAMQVDGP
+529 EVIPTIKKAMEVDGP

-553 ELNTSTTTISQL
+553 ELNTSTTTLTQL
-565 QMKK
+565 QMK